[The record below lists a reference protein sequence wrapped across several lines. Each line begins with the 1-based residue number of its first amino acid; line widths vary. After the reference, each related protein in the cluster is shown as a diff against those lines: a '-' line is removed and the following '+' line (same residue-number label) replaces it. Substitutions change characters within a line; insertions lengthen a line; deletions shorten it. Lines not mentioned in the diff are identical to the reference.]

1 MEIEIGI
8 GKSGRQAYGFDDI
21 AIVPSRRTRDP
32 DDVDISWQ
40 LDGFR
45 FPLPMMGSA
54 MDSAISP
61 ATAITIGKLGGLAV
75 LNLEGL
81 WTRYEDPQP
90 YFDEIAELTKE
101 KATLRMQE
109 IYLEPVNPDLIG
121 QRIAEIKAA
130 GVVTAGSLTPQRV
143 RSWAPSALKAGL
155 DIMVIQGTVV
165 SAEHVS
171 SREEPLNLKEYIANC
186 EVPVIVGGCAS
197 YSTALHLMRT
207 GAVGVLVGVGPG
219 AACTTRGVLGVGVPQ
234 ATAIADAAGARIRY
248 LDETGRYV
256 HVIADGGMRTGGD
269 VAKAIACGAD
279 AVMIGSP
286 LASASEAPGR
296 GYHWGMATFHPTLPR
311 GARVEVGDRGTLAEI
326 LVGPAHENDGRLNLF
341 GALTVSMATTG
352 YSDVKEFQK
361 AEVMIAPSIQTEGK
375 SLQRNQRVGMGWW
388 SSTPGRDTRRKL
400 RPTGVCLPEALLARP
415 RVLMSTEGEPR
426 AKSAGEEL
434 VLVLDFGAQ
443 YAQLIARRVREAHVY
458 SEVVSRDITADEIR
472 ARRPIGLIL
481 SGGPASVYAEDAYR
495 MDPSIIELGIPV
507 LGICYG
513 HQLLAD
519 LAGGEVANT
528 GTGEYGN
535 TSLEVTGD
543 SLLLQG
549 LPTEQ
554 GVWMSHQDQV
564 TAAPEGFAAVART
577 SGSRVAA
584 MEDRERGLYG
594 VQFHPEVGH
603 TPRGT
608 EILKRFL
615 YDVCHASP
623 TWTSH
628 SIIESQVASIKAQ
641 VGGERVVCGLS
652 GGVDS
657 AVAAALVHSAV
668 GDQLTCIFVDHGL
681 LRLGEAEQVEHTFR
695 SHFTVDLIH
704 VKVEDRFLE
713 ALAGVTDPEEKR
725 MIIGETFIRVFEE
738 AAESVGDARFLV
750 QGHALSR
757 RDRVR
762 LGLGSHHQDPSQR
775 RRPARRHD
783 VRADR
788 ALAGPVQGRSQG
800 GGRGA
805 WPARGDRLA
814 SALPRPRPGGAG
826 DRGGDPRASRPAS
839 GRRPDR
845 CRGDPSGR
853 SLSRD
858 LAGVRGPAR
867 GEDRRSPRRW
877 AYLRLSPDRAGGD
890 VG

>member
-40 LDGFR
+40 LDAFK

-61 ATAITIGKLGGLAV
+61 ATAVAIGKLGGLAV

-90 YFDEIAELTKE
+90 YFDEIAELNKE

-143 RSWAPSALKAGL
+143 RSWASGALKAGL
-155 DIMVIQGTVV
+155 DILVIQGTVV

-286 LASASEAPGR
+286 LASASEAPGS

-361 AEVMIAPSIQTEGK
+361 AEVMVAPSIQTEGK
-375 SLQRNQRVGMGWW
+375 SLQRNQNVGMG
-388 SSTPGRDTRRKL
+388 
-400 RPTGVCLPEALLARP
+400 
-415 RVLMSTEGEPR
+415 
-426 AKSAGEEL
+426 
-434 VLVLDFGAQ
+434 
-443 YAQLIARRVREAHVY
+443 
-458 SEVVSRDITADEIR
+458 
-472 ARRPIGLIL
+472 
-481 SGGPASVYAEDAYR
+481 
-495 MDPSIIELGIPV
+495 
-507 LGICYG
+507 
-513 HQLLAD
+513 
-519 LAGGEVANT
+519 
-528 GTGEYGN
+528 
-535 TSLEVTGD
+535 
-543 SLLLQG
+543 
-549 LPTEQ
+549 
-554 GVWMSHQDQV
+554 
-564 TAAPEGFAAVART
+564 
-577 SGSRVAA
+577 
-584 MEDRERGLYG
+584 
-594 VQFHPEVGH
+594 
-603 TPRGT
+603 
-608 EILKRFL
+608 
-615 YDVCHASP
+615 
-623 TWTSH
+623 
-628 SIIESQVASIKAQ
+628 
-641 VGGERVVCGLS
+641 
-652 GGVDS
+652 
-657 AVAAALVHSAV
+657 
-668 GDQLTCIFVDHGL
+668 
-681 LRLGEAEQVEHTFR
+681 
-695 SHFTVDLIH
+695 
-704 VKVEDRFLE
+704 
-713 ALAGVTDPEEKR
+713 
-725 MIIGETFIRVFEE
+725 
-738 AAESVGDARFLV
+738 
-750 QGHALSR
+750 
-757 RDRVR
+757 
-762 LGLGSHHQDPSQR
+762 
-775 RRPARRHD
+775 
-783 VRADR
+783 
-788 ALAGPVQGRSQG
+788 
-800 GGRGA
+800 
-805 WPARGDRLA
+805 
-814 SALPRPRPGGAG
+814 
-826 DRGGDPRASRPAS
+826 
-839 GRRPDR
+839 
-845 CRGDPSGR
+845 
-853 SLSRD
+853 
-858 LAGVRGPAR
+858 
-867 GEDRRSPRRW
+867 
-877 AYLRLSPDRAGGD
+877 
-890 VG
+890 